1 MRGGIG
7 WAMQRIELS
16 NATAEI
22 RLSPRTGNRVR
33 LTGRIEGAQRDKDG
47 AVLVLLA
54 LSNELGAERLH
65 DHGIS
70 LSPKFGPFVYIQSR
84 KDDLDRFAVE
94 FLVPDDAI
102 LTGLSARLWNGE
114 PPIVLS
120 EVEVARSIVNPVAV
134 DEVLVNVSVDVE
146 ALPHRAT
153 SGHVDKLIFG
163 RSGGG
168 EYGIPREISVFRDLG
183 VPTTFY
189 LELGEVALWGLEPLR
204 EAGQRILGSGMD
216 LQLHLHSE
224 VFARAQRWP
233 WTQPLPPMLHN
244 LDADQTRRALSF
256 AMEQYETIVGSAPKA
271 FRAGGYLFNAHTV
284 EIAAELGIRGF
295 SNYRADQRP
304 NNAYDFDGA
313 APMRPFRWRNGAF
326 EFPVTLSPE
335 PLSAL
340 SPDECWR
347 RIMHHVRVNKTWVV
361 NIVIHSWS
369 LMHRDKEGHHAY
381 RNAELENNL
390 RRMIEMA
397 PPGVRFASM
406 SEIIDFSEKN
416 LGLFDLVKDVSALQ
430 RRAA

>member
-1 MRGGIG
+1 
-7 WAMQRIELS
+7 MQRIELT
-16 NATAEI
+16 NAAADI
-22 RLSPRTGNRVR
+22 RLPPRTGNRVR
-33 LTGRIEGAQRDKDG
+33 LTGRIEGAQRQKDG
-47 AVLVLLA
+47 AALVLLA
-54 LSNELGAERLH
+54 LSNPLSPEVLQA
-65 DHGIS
+65 HGIS
-70 LSPKFGPFVYIQSR
+70 VSPKFGPFVYIQAR
-84 KDDLDRFAVE
+84 KEDADRFALE
-94 FLVPDDAI
+94 FLVPDDTI
-102 LTGLSARLWNGE
+102 LTGLSARLWNSGE
-114 PPIVLS
+114 PIILS
-120 EVEVARSIVNPVAV
+120 EFEVARSIVNPVAV

-153 SGHVDKLIFG
+153 EGHVDKLIFG
-163 RSGGG
+163 RIGGG
-168 EYGIPREISVFRDLG
+168 AFGIPREIGVFRDLG
-183 VPTTFY
+183 VPATFY

-204 EAGQRILGSGMD
+204 EAGQRIRDSGMD

-224 VFARAQRWP
+224 VFARAQHWP
-233 WTQPLPPMLHN
+233 WTQPVPPMLHN
-244 LDADQTRRALSF
+244 LDAGQTRRALSF
-256 AMEQYETIVGSAPKA
+256 AVEQYEKIAGSAPKA

-284 EIAAELGIRGF
+284 EIASELGVQGF

-304 NNAYDFDGA
+304 NNAYDFEGP

-369 LMHRDKEGHHAY
+369 LMHRDAEGHHAY
-381 RNAELENNL
+381 RNADLENNL
-390 RRMIEMA
+390 RRMIEIA

-406 SEIIDFSEKN
+406 SEIIDFSAKN

>member
-1 MRGGIG
+1 
-7 WAMQRIELS
+7 MQRIELT
-16 NATAEI
+16 NANVDI
-22 RLSPRTGNRVR
+22 RLPERTGNRVR

-47 AVLVLLA
+47 AVLVLIG
-54 LSNELGAERLH
+54 LSTPLGAERLH

-70 LSPKFGPFVYIQSR
+70 LSPKFGPFVYIQSGR
-84 KDDLDRFAVE
+84 EDPDRFAVE

-102 LTGLSARLWNGE
+102 LTGLSVRLWNGQA
-114 PPIVLS
+114 PIVLS
-120 EVEVARSIVNPVAV
+120 DLVVTRSIVTGAPV

-146 ALPHRAT
+146 ALPHRAI
-153 SGHVDKLIFG
+153 SDHVEKLILGRVGNGEFG
-163 RSGGG
+163 V
-168 EYGIPREISVFRDLG
+168 PREIAVFRELG
-183 VPTTFY
+183 VPATFY
-189 LELGEVALWGLEPLR
+189 LELGETALWGFERMR
-204 EAGQRILGSGMD
+204 EVGQRILDSGMD

-224 VFARAQRWP
+224 VFARAQHWP
-233 WTQPLPPMLHN
+233 WTQPVPPMLHN
-244 LDADQTRRALSF
+244 LDADQTRRALTY
-256 AMEQYETIVGSAPKA
+256 AVEQYVKIVGAPPKA

-284 EIAAELGIRGF
+284 ETAAALGVKAF

-304 NNAYDFDGA
+304 NNAYDFEGA

-369 LMHRDKEGHHAY
+369 LMHRDKDGHHAY
-381 RNAELENNL
+381 RNADLENNL
-390 RRMIEMA
+390 RRMIEIA